1 MRAKIDLPRDGE
13 HYLGLLLRVTEVLG
27 ESLDYRETLRNV
39 CSAAVESIAD
49 ICIIDLG
56 PVGNTELVAAAH
68 RDPGG
73 TRDAQSAGTHLQS
86 DPDRPV
92 HPVCQVLTSGQALY
106 VPRIDEAW
114 IDAHAT
120 REEHRAFMLRMG
132 YSSMI
137 VVPLRSQIF
146 GLTGT
151 LTLVATTGGREP
163 FGPDALTF
171 AHGLARLCAS
181 AIGKAR
187 LFDEMRAMATSFQE
201 AALPRIFPHPGEL
214 EFHAYY
220 QPARENF
227 LVGGDWYDA
236 FPLPDGRIGVSV
248 GDASGHGLTA
258 TVMMASVKNALR
270 TSLIMEPNIGR
281 ALDAV
286 DYLIR
291 TEYGDG
297 SFCTAVLG
305 IIDPDVMTLRLA
317 TAGHPGPKMWDPE
330 AGTVLDPFTER
341 DLPLGMRDLSVTRT
355 TPKTVRIPGGM
366 VVFYTDGLVECGR
379 DIISGEAALMQA
391 IARDDVR
398 RAPDAA
404 GAIRD
409 AMVDCEKA
417 EDDIAILVARLL

>member
-1 MRAKIDLPRDGE
+1 MPAQIGTPRDGD
-13 HYLGLLLRVTEVLG
+13 HYLDLFLRVTEVLG
-27 ESLDYRETLRNV
+27 DSLDYRETLRNV
-39 CSAAVESIAD
+39 CSAAVQSIGD

-56 PVGNTELVAAAH
+56 PAGDTEMVGAAH
-68 RDPGG
+68 RDPAR
-73 TRDAQSAGTHLQS
+73 TLDTQLAGIHLHS
-86 DPDRPV
+86 DPERPI
-92 HPVCQVLTSGQALY
+92 HPVCQVLSNGQPFYA
-106 VPRIDEAW
+106 PRIDDAW

-132 YSSMI
+132 YTSMI
-137 VVPLRSQIF
+137 VAPLRSQIF

-151 LTLVATTGGREP
+151 LTLVTTAGGRQP
-163 FGPDALTF
+163 FGPDALQF
-171 AHGLARLCAS
+171 AEGLARLCAS
-181 AIGKAR
+181 AIAKAR
-187 LFDEMRAMATSFQE
+187 LFEEMNAMATSFQQ
-201 AALPRIFPHPGEL
+201 AALPRILPHPGQL

-220 QPARENF
+220 QPAHEGF

-236 FPLPDGRIGVSV
+236 FPLPDGRIGVSI

-258 TVMMASVKNALR
+258 SVMMASVKNALR
-270 TSLIMEPNIGR
+270 TTLIMEPDIGR

-317 TAGHPGPKMWDPE
+317 NAGHPGPKVWDPN
-330 AGTVLDPFTER
+330 AGTVLDPFTDR
-341 DLPLGMRDLSVTRT
+341 DLPLGLRDLSMART
-355 TPKTVRIPGGM
+355 PPKTIRIPDSL

-379 DIISGEAALMQA
+379 DIISGEAALAQA

-398 RAPDAA
+398 HAPDAA
-404 GAIRD
+404 GAIRH